1 MRGGGKGGCEGVTRM
16 SRQQTKQPTCPAAAL
31 SLSPSHALSRL
42 SEMLKSDA
50 VLTRPNFSSL
60 ANLACEVTNFGMLH
74 CCLRDEA
81 GQDVDGVHDTW
92 QVE

>member
-1 MRGGGKGGCEGVTRM
+1 MTRM

-50 VLTRPNFSSL
+50 VLTGPNFSSL
-60 ANLACEVTNFGMLH
+60 ANLACEGTHFGMLH
-74 CCLRDEA
+74 CCLSLRDEA
-81 GQDVDGVHDTW
+81 GQDADGVHETW
-92 QVE
+92 LVE

>member
-1 MRGGGKGGCEGVTRM
+1 M
-16 SRQQTKQPTCPAAAL
+16 SRQQTKYPVCLAAATL